1 MGVPHQHSHAHPP
14 VGDDVRMKRVL
25 VASLMLTLA
34 FVVFEALAGFSAH
47 SLALLSDAGHN
58 FTDAFALL
66 LAAFGVYLQARPG
79 DHERT
84 YGYQRAGV
92 LAAFINALSLVVL
105 AAVLFFESYQ
115 RLLHPEPG
123 APNTMMIVAAVA
135 LLLNLGIAWALG
147 GHGHHH
153 HDLNVRAAWL
163 HMAGDAASSAA
174 IIAGGRLIRYTD
186 WQGIEEILS

>member
-1 MGVPHQHSHAHPP
+1 MGAPHQHSHAHPP
-14 VGDDVRMKRVL
+14 VGDDARMKRVL
-25 VASLMLTLA
+25 IASLTLTLA

-92 LAAFINALSLVVL
+92 LAAFVNALSLVVL
-105 AAVLFFESYQ
+105 AGIPLGEAFDGAEDG
-115 RLLHPEPG
+115 LLISVTERRTRDEID
-123 APNTMMIVAAVA
+123 AYVTALAKAVA
-135 LLLNLGIAWALG
+135 
-147 GHGHHH
+147 
-153 HDLNVRAAWL
+153 
-163 HMAGDAASSAA
+163 
-174 IIAGGRLIRYTD
+174 
-186 WQGIEEILS
+186 